1 MIEKFFNHPNVTVL
15 ENGFLKEGNNISDI
29 EKIYLFEKTR
39 SLKVQELGSGFIVDR
54 IDIERRFS
62 GYIYYKPSRKL
73 TSDILKSLTMEAF
86 KSAEPA
92 ENVLIANS
100 KNGKYQ
106 YQIKG
111 ISITKG
117 RGSIAKFSALSL
129 EIIFLDKSNEKTIE

>member
-1 MIEKFFNHPNVTVL
+1 MIEKLFNKPNITVL
-15 ENGFLKEGNNISDI
+15 EDGFLKEGNNISDI

-73 TSDILKSLTMEAF
+73 TSDILKSLTMESF
-86 KSAEPA
+86 KSEKPA

-117 RGSIAKFSALSL
+117 KGLVAKFSALSL
-129 EIIFLDKSNEKTIE
+129 KIIFLDENIEKSAE